1 MALFWPILEF
11 LIRLETRRGAVIHG
25 RGRCSSTGKGIRTSA
40 PVSGPGAA
48 RLQPA
53 GTRHPEPE
61 ASRNPEPK
69 PAGTRN
75 PEPEARIQG
84 QILQMSEE
92 INVSRTFNVIIRR
105 RKKIRI
111 LFITFQV
118 VYRFLRQNSS
128 IRQREIYVLDRYKK
142 NGE

>member
-11 LIRLETRRGAVIHG
+11 LIRLETRRGAVLHG
-25 RGRCSSTGKGIRTSA
+25 RGRCSSTGGGIRTSA

-84 QILQMSEE
+84 QILHMSEE
-92 INVSRTFNVIIRR
+92 INVSRTSNVIIRR
-105 RKKIRI
+105 KKIKI
-111 LFITFQV
+111 FIINFQV
-118 VYRFLRQNSS
+118 VYRFLRQNPS

>member
-84 QILQMSEE
+84 QILHMSEE
-92 INVSRTFNVIIRR
+92 INVSRTFNVIIR
-105 RKKIRI
+105 KKDKDFIY
-111 LFITFQV
+111 LFPSCLPVPETESINSAKRNL
-118 VYRFLRQNSS
+118 RFR
-128 IRQREIYVLDRYKK
+128 
-142 NGE
+142 